1 MRRVAAALGAA
12 ALTLTACAQVQPVAP
27 TPTGTADVTPTVPV
41 ATPTPTALS
50 CADAAASLTLR
61 ERAGQLVMLGVTG
74 DLDSA
79 ESSAITKGAAGSVI
93 LMGNTTGGVA
103 ATRARTQAIAKLAGP
118 TGMLIAVD
126 QEGGTVQRLKGPG
139 FDTMPAA
146 REQAKLP
153 ASELTSEAKRWG
165 AQLAEAGVQLALA
178 PVADVVPADRTSTNE
193 PIGKLGRG
201 YGSTPEAV
209 AERVVAFVT
218 GMDAA
223 GVATSPKHF
232 PNLGRVVGNT
242 DFVSTVV
249 DDETTRDDPAL
260 EPYRRAIEA
269 GVETVM
275 VATAFYTKIDP
286 DAPAAFSPAVV
297 SILRD
302 DLAFD
307 GVILSDDLGVAKAVV
322 SVPASE
328 RAVRFVRAGGDLA
341 ISVDPA
347 VGVAMIDGLADA
359 AARDPELAARV
370 TSSAGRVLGLKAAR
384 GLTTCEAVVG

>member
-1 MRRVAAALGAA
+1 M
-12 ALTLTACAQVQPVAP
+12 
-27 TPTGTADVTPTVPV
+27 
-41 ATPTPTALS
+41 
-50 CADAAASLTLR
+50 
-61 ERAGQLVMLGVTG
+61 
-74 DLDSA
+74 
-79 ESSAITKGAAGSVI
+79 
-93 LMGNTTGGVA
+93 
-103 ATRARTQAIAKLAGP
+103 
-118 TGMLIAVD
+118 
-126 QEGGTVQRLKGPG
+126 
-139 FDTMPAA
+139 
-146 REQAKLP
+146 
-153 ASELTSEAKRWG
+153 
-165 AQLAEAGVQLALA
+165 
-178 PVADVVPADRTSTNE
+178 VPADRTSTNE

-209 AERVVAFVT
+209 AGHVVAFIT

-242 DFVSTVV
+242 DFVPKVV

-260 EPYRRAIEA
+260 EPYRQAIEA

-297 SILRD
+297 GILRD
-302 DLAFD
+302 DLGFD
-307 GVILSDDLGVAKAVV
+307 GVIVSDDLGAAKAVA

-347 VGVAMIDGLADA
+347 AGVAMIDGLATA
-359 AARDPELAARV
+359 ADKDPTFEARLTESAARV
-370 TSSAGRVLGLKAAR
+370 LALKSAR
-384 GLTTCEAVVG
+384 GLTTCDAVVG

>member
-1 MRRVAAALGAA
+1 
-12 ALTLTACAQVQPVAP
+12 
-27 TPTGTADVTPTVPV
+27 
-41 ATPTPTALS
+41 
-50 CADAAASLTLR
+50 
-61 ERAGQLVMLGVTG
+61 MLGVTG

-79 ESSAITKGAAGSVI
+79 ESAAITNGAAGSVI

-103 ATRARTQAIAKLAGP
+103 ATKARTQAIAKLAGP
-118 TGMLIAVD
+118 SGMLIAVD

-139 FDTMPAA
+139 FDTMPSA

-153 ASELTSEAKRWG
+153 ASELAAEAKRWG
-165 AQLAEAGVQLALA
+165 GQLAEAGVQLALA
-178 PVADVVPADRTSTNE
+178 PVADVVPADRASTNE

-209 AERVVAFVT
+209 AGHVVAFIT

-242 DFVSTVV
+242 DFVSKVV

-260 EPYRRAIEA
+260 EPYRQAIEA

-286 DAPAAFSPAVV
+286 DAPAAFSRAVV
-297 SILRD
+297 GILRD
-302 DLAFD
+302 DLGFD
-307 GVILSDDLGVAKAVV
+307 GVIVSDDLGVAKAVA

-341 ISVDPA
+341 ISVDPVA
-347 VGVAMIDGLADA
+347 GVRMIEGLTSA
-359 AARDPELAARV
+359 AERDPEFAARV
-370 TSSAGRVLGLKAAR
+370 TESSARVLGLKAAR
-384 GLTTCEAVVG
+384 GLTTCDAVVG

>member
-1 MRRVAAALGAA
+1 MRRAAALGVV
-12 ALTLTACAQVQPVAP
+12 ALALTACAQVQPAAP
-27 TPTGTADVTPTVPV
+27 TPAGTAGDTPTVPV
-41 ATPTPTALS
+41 VTPTPTTAS
-50 CADAAASLTLR
+50 CTDAAASLTLR

-74 DLDSA
+74 DLDAA
-79 ESSAITKGAAGSVI
+79 ESAAITTGGAGSVI
-93 LMGNTTGGVA
+93 LMGNTTGGVS
-103 ATRARTQAIAKLAGP
+103 ATKARTQAIATLAGAS
-118 TGMLIAVD
+118 GMLIAVD

-139 FDTMPAA
+139 FDTMASA

-153 ASELTSEAKRWG
+153 ASELAAEAKRWG
-165 AQLAEAGVQLALA
+165 GQLAEAGVQLALA

-209 AERVVAFVT
+209 AGHVVAFVT

-260 EPYRRAIEA
+260 EPYRQAIEA

-297 SILRD
+297 GILRD
-302 DLAFD
+302 DLGFD
-307 GVILSDDLGVAKAVV
+307 GVIVSDDLGVAKAVA

-347 VGVAMIDGLADA
+347 AGVAMIDGLAA
-359 AARDPELAARV
+359 AAEKDPDLAARV
-370 TSSAGRVLGLKAAR
+370 TESAARVLALKSAR
-384 GLTTCEAVVG
+384 GLTTCDTVLG